1 MAYIT
6 SGFFFKKKK
15 IERSKYKLVNNNN
28 NFKNKNQATIARF

>member
-6 SGFFFKKKK
+6 SGFFFFFEK

-28 NFKNKNQATIARF
+28 NLKNKNQATIARF